1 MKFRSLMLSGLILL
15 CSFGLTAC
23 GGGGAS
29 MQASTTTMGQ
39 ELMDL
44 EKSYKDGIISEKEY
58 EKAKKDILKK
68 YE

>member
-1 MKFRSLMLSGLILL
+1 
-15 CSFGLTAC
+15 
-23 GGGGAS
+23 
-29 MQASTTTMGQ
+29 MGQ